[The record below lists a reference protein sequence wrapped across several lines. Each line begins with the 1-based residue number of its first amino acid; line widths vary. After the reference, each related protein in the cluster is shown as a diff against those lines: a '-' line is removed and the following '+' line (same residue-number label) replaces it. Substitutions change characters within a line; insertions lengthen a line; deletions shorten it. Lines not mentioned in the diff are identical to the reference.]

1 MDIINWFEETNIWI
15 PMLAFLLFKVYS
27 CKKGCDKKKAPKKK
41 AVKKKK

>member
-27 CKKGCDKKKAPKKK
+27 CKKGCDKKKSPKKK
-41 AVKKKK
+41 AKK